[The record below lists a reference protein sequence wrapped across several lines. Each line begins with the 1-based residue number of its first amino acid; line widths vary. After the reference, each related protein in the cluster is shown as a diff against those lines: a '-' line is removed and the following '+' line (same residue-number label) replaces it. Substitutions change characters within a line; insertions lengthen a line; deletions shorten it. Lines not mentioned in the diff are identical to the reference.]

1 MKNVSRAVLVSW
13 RSKQL
18 VIFSKLEDEYSWE
31 IILCFSWL
39 YPAIQFSLS
48 RSSLVSPG
56 YHLPSGCC
64 IVLWQL
70 PWVDLS
76 IWWIFKQQVPSTCD
90 CASLYIET
98 SMAPCH
104 PQKRAQTSSMT
115 TQVWLTPPALSLASL
130 SHALIVKLHKIVCGL
145 LDTPP
150 FLTLLSLSI
159 QFPLSRMTCLHPP
172 STFRIQFRCYLYYIT
187 SLIRPTPQLCCCSST
202 FSVIYLLSFY
212 VSAGRRYN

>member
-13 RSKQL
+13 RSKQG
-18 VIFSKLEDEYSWE
+18 VIISKLEDEYSWE

-48 RSSLVSPG
+48 SSSLVSQGACWNLVAAFLLWSPG

-64 IVLWQL
+64 MVLWQL
-70 PWVDLS
+70 PWVDLN
-76 IWWIFKQQVPSTCD
+76 IRWRFRQQVPSTCD

-130 SHALIVKLHKIVCGL
+130 SHALIVKLHKIVDCW
-145 LDTPP
+145 T
-150 FLTLLSLSI
+150 
-159 QFPLSRMTCLHPP
+159 LHPFSRFCVCFHTVP
-172 STFRIQFRCYLYYIT
+172 SF
-187 SLIRPTPQLCCCSST
+187 
-202 FSVIYLLSFY
+202 
-212 VSAGRRYN
+212 